1 MSKLNIYTDGGSRG
15 NPGPAACAY
24 VIQNDDG
31 QILYKDSKFLGE
43 VTNNVAEY
51 QGLKAAVSYL
61 TSHQDLYKT
70 YSVYSFHL
78 DSELVVRQMLG
89 QYKVKDQTLL
99 GFHLEVKKLLQELTT
114 PFEFVHV
121 PRSSNQNADKLLNL
135 ELDIQKTKI

>member
-24 VIQNDDG
+24 VIQDDQG
-31 QILYKDSKFLGE
+31 QILYQDSKYLGL

-51 QGLKAAVSYL
+51 QGLKTSLTYL
-61 TSHQDLYKT
+61 IAHQELYKDFD
-70 YSVYSFHL
+70 SYSFHL
-78 DSELVVRQMLG
+78 DSELVVRQMIG

-99 GFHLEVKKLLQELTT
+99 GYHLEVKKLLSALVL

-121 PRSSNQNADKLLNL
+121 PRSSNQNADALLNL
-135 ELDIQKTKI
+135 ELDNQKTKI